1 MSIMKALTTLVVSL
15 SIAACQSTPK
25 VPRQPTQTAMEG
37 GGNNSASGTMS
48 GTPSTGG
55 TDPRG
60 AGDDAPSTQEPQ
72 PPQPTTTPTPEPL
85 PQPIPP
91 NPAPPPTDAGTS
103 NGGAASGPNRGASS
117 VPPR

>member
-1 MSIMKALTTLVVSL
+1 MKTLMTLVFSL
-15 SIAACQSTPK
+15 GVAACQSTPK
-25 VPRQPTQTAMEG
+25 VPRQPSQTATEG

-60 AGDDAPSTQEPQ
+60 AGDDAPSTPAQ
-72 PPQPTTTPTPEPL
+72 PL
-85 PQPIPP
+85 PQPNPP

-103 NGGAASGPNRGASS
+103 TGGAASGPNRGASS
-117 VPPR
+117 VPPSPR